1 MLCCAEPAGSHVD
14 SRMCGVGINFQSDAT
29 GALTVQS
36 LVPRSPAAIDGQ
48 IKAGDLLEQVDKERV
63 FRSPMKRVAGLL
75 LGPQVYGVRV
85 PRVKLTQPLELLTAS
100 GSRPGLSCDLDVP
113 ATPQQLFH
121 PPSNWFALCALA
133 LVTEVVKG
141 SVTRVTRMHCSATES
156 QRPRLA
162 RELLRQA
169 SLP

>member
-75 LGPQVYGVRV
+75 LGPQGSAVT
-85 PRVKLTQPLELLTAS
+85 LT
-100 GSRPGLSCDLDVP
+100 
-113 ATPQQLFH
+113 F
-121 PPSNWFALCALA
+121 
-133 LVTEVVKG
+133 
-141 SVTRVTRMHCSATES
+141 
-156 QRPRLA
+156 QRPHNNSFTRLQTG
-162 RELLRQA
+162 LHYVHWHL
-169 SLP
+169 